1 MTIPGEPMHR
11 AHVLSAAV
19 LLLCTACSGGADT
32 DSGESAEKA
41 VDHGAVVRAA
51 IEKTS
56 AGSARLDEK
65 VELRSADSPRTYV
78 FAMSGAFDLAGDRG
92 RLTVE
97 LEDSGMDPV
106 EEVFVDDTVY
116 VRGSRTVGEGEWA
129 SADRSEAL
137 TRYFLRAPLN
147 DPEHLLRQVKA
158 MRQVSNEGK
167 EQVNGVP
174 AVHYRGTIDHATA
187 TLRMTTQTRKGLDE
201 LRKRLGDDM
210 PVYADVWVDGKG
222 RAVQARLSCFGG
234 LKAMTT
240 MTLSDFGTPVKAEEP
255 PAEQVVPVTA
265 GEDVLLA

>member
-1 MTIPGEPMHR
+1 MRR
-11 AHVLSAAV
+11 ASLLSAAV
-19 LLLCTACSGGADT
+19 LLLCTACSGGPDN

-41 VDHGAVVRAA
+41 VDHGAAVRAA

-56 AGSARLDEK
+56 ADSARVDEK
-65 VELRSADSPRTYV
+65 IELRSADSPATYV
-78 FAMSGAFDLAGDRG
+78 FTIAGAFDLAGDRG

-97 LEDSGMDPV
+97 FEDSGMDPV
-106 EEVFVDDTVY
+106 EEVFVGDTVY
-116 VRGSRTVGEGEWA
+116 VRGSRAVDGSEWA
-129 SADRSEAL
+129 SAVRSEAQ

-158 MRQVSNEGK
+158 MRQVSNEGE
-167 EQVNGVP
+167 EQVNDAP

-187 TLRMTTQTRKGLDE
+187 TLGMTAETKQGLDD
-201 LRKRLGDDM
+201 LREKLGDDM

-234 LKAMTT
+234 VKAMTT
-240 MTLSDFGTPVKAEEP
+240 MTLSDFGTPVKAEA
-255 PAEQVVPVTA
+255 PAPEQVVPVPA